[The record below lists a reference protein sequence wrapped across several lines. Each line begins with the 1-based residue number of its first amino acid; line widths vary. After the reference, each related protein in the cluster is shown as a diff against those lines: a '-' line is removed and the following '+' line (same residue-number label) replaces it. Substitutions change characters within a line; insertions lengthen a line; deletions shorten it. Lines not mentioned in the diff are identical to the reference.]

1 MDIETN
7 LVLASK
13 FVTILRRGDNMVKK
27 RLLSRRVV
35 WSGAVW
41 CGKPKSIQLDRGS
54 ATNLP
59 VLAKCYVI
67 WAVRGQFWPLAQL
80 VSSSKFKL
88 VCQLVNA
95 KKPKKSRVTH
105 LQLKGVIELYY
116 WHEKTQTLSFKTSY
130 LCWIIVSYYTKVHCL
145 QKNIMCRLI
154 IKIVHFT
161 VLFEAPLKIYWC
173 IVIV

>member
-1 MDIETN
+1 MH
-7 LVLASK
+7 L
-13 FVTILRRGDNMVKK
+13 ILLDTRESEVGGIY
-27 RLLSRRVV
+27 S
-35 WSGAVW
+35 
-41 CGKPKSIQLDRGS
+41 KSIQLDRGS

-67 WAVRGQFWPLAQL
+67 WAVRGQFWPLAEL

-116 WHEKTQTLSFKTSY
+116 
-130 LCWIIVSYYTKVHCL
+130 
-145 QKNIMCRLI
+145 
-154 IKIVHFT
+154 
-161 VLFEAPLKIYWC
+161 
-173 IVIV
+173 

>member
-1 MDIETN
+1 MAREVSIQLSPSSLFPSNKANKVWN
-7 LVLASK
+7 L
-13 FVTILRRGDNMVKK
+13 
-27 RLLSRRVV
+27 
-35 WSGAVW
+35 W
-41 CGKPKSIQLDRGS
+41 PKSIQLDRGS

-173 IVIV
+173 IVIVLLWWSSA